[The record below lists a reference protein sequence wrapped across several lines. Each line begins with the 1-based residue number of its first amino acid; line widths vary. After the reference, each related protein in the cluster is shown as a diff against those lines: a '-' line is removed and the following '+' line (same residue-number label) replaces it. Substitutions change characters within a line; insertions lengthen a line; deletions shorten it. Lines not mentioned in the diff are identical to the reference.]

1 MFACVCV
8 REMGVLGEGMSQWD
22 VGSDPRLKCWHGEKD
37 DEDEDELRLAPA
49 SSTAAI
55 SSLSLSPSVLI
66 PLFLSPSLSL
76 SPSLLI
82 SLFLATLPLT
92 PFPLPLFSS
101 LSLPAGDPHLT
112 EEFCAHNSLLSVMT
126 SFVLCWG
133 RSRV

>member
-1 MFACVCV
+1 
-8 REMGVLGEGMSQWD
+8 MGVLGEGMSQWD

-82 SLFLATLPLT
+82 SLFLATLSLYTSPSH
-92 PFPLPLFSS
+92 PLPSPSFLITLSTSWRPSS
-101 LSLPAGDPHLT
+101 D
-112 EEFCAHNSLLSVMT
+112 
-126 SFVLCWG
+126 
-133 RSRV
+133 